1 MLILKGYRVSFIYL
15 FIFVM
20 ERSSAAVTH
29 DKGHVVLADVQ

>member
-1 MLILKGYRVSFIYL
+1 MLILKGYRVSFIYI
-15 FIFVM
+15 FFVM